1 VRGILIANWQFTSNR
16 IREAEPGDLFRDC
29 NIEGMEKVVRV
40 FESFEEADN
49 ADALYRS
56 RLTPSQRIDIFFEIR
71 ERARNDA
78 AEPRLERVCRVLEL
92 EQS

>member
-1 VRGILIANWQFTSNR
+1 MD
-16 IREAEPGDLFRDC
+16 E
-29 NIEGMEKVVRV
+29 MEKVVRV
-40 FESFEEADN
+40 FDSFEEADN
-49 ADALYRS
+49 ADALFRS
-56 RLTPSQRIDIFFEIR
+56 RLTPGQRIDIFFEIR

>member
-1 VRGILIANWQFTSNR
+1 M
-16 IREAEPGDLFRDC
+16 
-29 NIEGMEKVVRV
+29 EGMEKIVRV
-40 FESFEEADN
+40 FDSFEEADN
-49 ADALYRS
+49 ADTLFRS
-56 RLTPSQRIDIFFEIR
+56 RLTPAQRVEMFFEIR

>member
-1 VRGILIANWQFTSNR
+1 
-16 IREAEPGDLFRDC
+16 
-29 NIEGMEKVVRV
+29 MEKVIQV
-40 FESFEEADN
+40 FDSFEESDN
-49 ADALYRS
+49 ADTLFRS
-56 RLTPSQRIDIFFEIR
+56 RLTPGQRVDIFFKIR

>member
-1 VRGILIANWQFTSNR
+1 MER
-16 IREAEPGDLFRDC
+16 I
-29 NIEGMEKVVRV
+29 VRV
-40 FESFEEADN
+40 FDSFEEADK
-49 ADALYRS
+49 ADVLFRAG
-56 RLTPSQRIDIFFEIR
+56 LTPAQRVDMFFEIR